1 MGRKGAG
8 ITVKVRKRFK
18 NESNFANMSYFA
30 CGNVIL
36 EDNEIDVVAWGG
48 NGTGCQRAGRQIWGN
63 LMIAAPDYHCDME
76 TGKHTRKLG
85 TCEIADILQILFD
98 WTQDDDASGWI
109 KRQICTLVYVE
120 SLLSRG
126 LVEVEWYDWW

>member
-8 ITVKVRKRFK
+8 IAIKVKKRFK
-18 NESNFANMSYFA
+18 NESNFSNMSYFA

-36 EDNEIDVVAWGG
+36 EGNEIEVAAWDG
-48 NGTGCQRAGRQIWGN
+48 NETTCREIGRQIWGD
-63 LMIAAPDYHCDME
+63 LMITSPDYHCDMK

-85 TCEIADILQILFD
+85 TCEIADILQILFN
-98 WTQDDDASGWI
+98 WVQADDSFGWI

-120 SLLSRG
+120 SLMNQG
-126 LVEVEWYDWW
+126 LVEVEWYDWM